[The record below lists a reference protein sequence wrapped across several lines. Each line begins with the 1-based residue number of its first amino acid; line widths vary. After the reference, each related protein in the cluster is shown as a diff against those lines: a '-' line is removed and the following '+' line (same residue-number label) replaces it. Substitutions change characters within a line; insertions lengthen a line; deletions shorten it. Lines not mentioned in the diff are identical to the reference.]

1 MAELYIVISKYIIT
15 ILMASYTYFS
25 FKALS
30 KKTEEEYDMFFYTQ
44 TFLIYAIYVIGIV
57 IVYLNNKS
65 DTTIILAGAQMIYLV
80 VVLGIFPVI
89 YPKINRMLLS
99 NMCMLLAIGFIEL
112 GRLTYTRSIKQ
123 FIIIAFATMLTLI
136 VPFLMSKFE
145 IWKQLTWFYYF
156 LGVGM
161 LLSVLLLGIVLGRK
175 SNGSYLMLTFGG
187 ISFQPSEFVK
197 ILFVFFLAGL
207 FVKGTKFSNVVAAAI
222 ASGSFVLTLVASKD
236 LGCAL
241 ILFMVFSFM
250 LYAASKS
257 KIYLFLCAGGGIMG
271 AYVGS
276 IFFTHVQT
284 RIQAWRDPWPIID
297 GGGYQVT
304 QSLFAI
310 CSGKLTGTGLY
321 NGMPETIPE
330 AHTDFVFSAIAEE
343 FGGIFAVLLI
353 LVCLNCFLGFVTV
366 STKQKDIFN
375 KLIAFGL
382 GIIYAVQVFLTIGGA
397 IKLIP
402 STGVT
407 LPLISYGGSSALST
421 LIMFAII
428 QGLSIVG
435 TKDEQKEKNKRTRK
449 DMTIEKKN
457 NRRQTDRRR
466 A

>member
-1 MAELYIVISKYIIT
+1 MAEVYIVISKYIIM
-15 ILMASYTYFS
+15 ILMASYTFFS
-25 FKALS
+25 YKAIS
-30 KKTEEEYDMFFYTQ
+30 KKTDKEDLDIFFTTQ
-44 TFLIYAIYVIGIV
+44 SFLIYMIYFVGVV
-57 IVYLNNKS
+57 IVYFNNKS

-80 VVLGIFPVI
+80 IVLGIFPVI
-89 YPKINRMLLS
+89 YPKINRTLLS

-112 GRLTYTRSIKQ
+112 ARLNYQRSIKQ
-123 FIIIAFATMLTLI
+123 FIIIAMATLLTLI
-136 VPFLMSKFE
+136 VPFLMTKFK
-145 IWKQLTWFYYF
+145 IWKELTWFYYF

-161 LLSVLLLGIVLGRK
+161 LLAVLLLGIILGKK
-175 SNGSYLMLTFGG
+175 SNGSYLMLSFGG
-187 ISFQPSEFVK
+187 VSFQPSEFVK

-207 FVKGTKFSNVVAAAI
+207 FIKGTKFKNVFASAI
-222 ASGSFVLTLVASKD
+222 ASASFVLVLVASKD

-257 KIYLFLCAGGGIMG
+257 KLYLFLCAGGGIAG

-276 IFFTHVQT
+276 LLFTHVQT
-284 RIQAWRDPWPIID
+284 RIQAWKDPWPIID

-321 NGMPETIPE
+321 NGMPNTIPE

-343 FGGIFAVLLI
+343 FGGIFAILLI
-353 LVCLNCFLGFVTV
+353 LVCMNCFIGFVTV
-366 STKQKDIFN
+366 ATMQNEMFN
-375 KLIAFGL
+375 KLVAFGL

-435 TKDEQKEKNKRTRK
+435 TEDESRNKRKRTRK
-449 DMTIEKKN
+449 EISSEQTN
-457 NRRQTDRRR
+457 SRRQARR
-466 A
+466 